1 MKQTWS
7 WHRVSLLAGLLLAI
21 SVFSRAEQLPVRNY
35 TAADGLPRDAVTRI
49 EQDSRGFMWI
59 IAGDGISRFDGYKFT
74 NYTTDDGLPD
84 RRVNDLL
91 ETRSGVYWIATE
103 AGLCR
108 FNPMGAPRLSR
119 KDKDAAT
126 IHNDESGSTNEP
138 MFVVY
143 NPVEKPLAFN
153 ALLEDE
159 TGAIWCATSEGLY
172 RLDISANGDAQFN
185 LIDLR
190 TPTGS
195 EGEKTATAIMKDR
208 KGFLWIGTGRG
219 VLYRLASDGRVER
232 YAREHGLPQL
242 QPTDNRGAIQGL
254 LEDRDGVVWVGMR
267 GMGLSKLVAEPDTS
281 RPIVAQV
288 YGPKD
293 GLPSEWINS
302 LYQTRDGKL
311 WVGTSKGL
319 SLYTPSAE
327 QSAPSFRVYQEQN
340 GLCDDDVW
348 DITEDRDDNLWVASR
363 CGAIRVA
370 RNGFTGYGVADG
382 LANHFIN
389 SIFENRDGELFVT
402 NIKGKAGFSSY
413 TGRGINK
420 FDGARFTTG
429 LPNLPSNLT
438 YHGWGWAQMI
448 LQDHLGEWWV
458 PGFGLYRFPKVERI
472 EELAQARPQLMK
484 ITGDDSIRT
493 EVFRLYEDS
502 RGDVWIATT
511 GLHVSLL
518 RWERATGIVHDHTA
532 ETGVPSGT
540 DFTFFSEDRAGN
552 LWIGAAEGGGLLR
565 YRDGKF
571 KRFTTTEGMPPGW
584 IIYLY
589 VDRAGRLW
597 IASQLG
603 GLNRID
609 DPTADVLRVVKYTTL
624 DGLSSNNIRSV
635 TEDEWGRI
643 YAGTGSGVDRLDL
656 ETGNVKHYT
665 SADGLPRGVIEVAYR
680 DRHGALWFGSLSGL
694 ARFIPEQ
701 KESRSQPSVYITGLR
716 VEGIARR
723 ISELGET
730 NLPQLDLASE
740 QNEVSVNFVGLGAS
754 VGEELR
760 YQYLLEGATNDW
772 SAPTTERTISFA
784 NLSPGTYRFAV
795 RAVNA
800 DGHAS
805 QTPATFSFNIRLP
818 LWQQWWFLGLV
829 ALALTLMAYSLYRY
843 RVSRLLAVANMRT
856 RIATDLHDDIGANL
870 TKIAILSEVVRQQI
884 GDDEAQ
890 AGSPLASIA
899 NISRDSVAAMSDIV
913 WAINPE
919 RDNLLDLVR
928 RMRQHAEEI
937 FTSRDIELDFNAP
950 DAEQNLKLGVDVRR
964 DLFLV
969 FKESINNAARHSR
982 CTRAEI
988 DLRIEGASL
997 ALEIRDNGIG
1007 FDTSTES
1014 EGQGLMSMRR
1024 RAQALRGTLE
1034 ITSRAGSGT
1043 MVKLKIPYV
1052 H

>member
-1 MKQTWS
+1 MT
-7 WHRVSLLAGLLLAI
+7 VSIFG
-21 SVFSRAEQLPVRNY
+21 RAEQLPVRNY
-35 TAADGLPRDAVTRI
+35 AAADGLPRDSVTYI
-49 EQDSRGFMWI
+49 EQDSRGFMWL

-91 ETRSGVYWIATE
+91 ETRNGVYWIATE

-108 FNPMGAPRLSR
+108 FNPTGAARLR
-119 KDKDAAT
+119 RKDAAT
-126 IHNDESGSTNEP
+126 VQNNKGGPAIEP

-143 NPVEKPLAFN
+143 NPTEKSIAFN
-153 ALLEDE
+153 VLLEDE

-172 RLDISANGDAQFN
+172 RLDILPGGDAQFHF
-185 LIDLR
+185 IDLKMSM
-190 TPTGS
+190 GS
-195 EGEKTATAIMKDR
+195 EGEKEATTIMKDH
-208 KGFLWIGTGRG
+208 KGFLWVGTERG

-232 YAREHGLPQL
+232 FAGEHGLPEL
-242 QPTDNRGAIQGL
+242 LPNDERGTIQAL
-254 LEDRDGVVWVGMR
+254 FEDHDGVIWVGMR
-267 GMGLSKLVAEPDTS
+267 GRGLSKLVAEPDTS
-281 RPIVAQV
+281 RPVVAQT
-288 YGPKD
+288 YGTRD
-293 GLPSEWINS
+293 GLPSDWINS
-302 LYQTRDGKL
+302 LHQTRDGKL
-311 WVGTSKGL
+311 WVGTAKGL
-319 SLYTPSAE
+319 CLLVPSNDKGP
-327 QSAPSFRVYQEQN
+327 PSFRVYKEEN

-348 DITEDRDDNLWVASR
+348 ELTEDHDDNLWVASR
-363 CGAIRVA
+363 CGATRVA
-370 RNGFTGYGVADG
+370 RNGFTGYGVTDG

-389 SIFENRDGELFVT
+389 SIFENRDGELFVI
-402 NIKGKAGFSSY
+402 NIKGKSDFPTY
-413 TGRGINK
+413 TGRAVNR

-429 LPNLPSNLT
+429 LPNLPQSVA

-448 LQDHLGEWWV
+448 LQDHLGGWWV

-472 EELAQARPQLMK
+472 EELARAHPQLMR
-484 ITGDDSIRT
+484 IMGDDSNRT
-493 EVFRLYEDS
+493 EVFRLYEDV
-502 RGDVWIATT
+502 RGDIWMATT
-511 GLHVSLL
+511 GLHIKLL
-518 RWERATGIVHDHTA
+518 RWERATDIVHDHTA
-532 ETGVPSGT
+532 ETGVPPNT
-540 DFTFFSEDRAGN
+540 NFTFFTEDGAGN

-565 YRDGKF
+565 YRDGEF
-571 KRFTTTEGMPPGW
+571 RRFTTAEGIPPGW

-589 VDRAGRLW
+589 VDQMGRLW

-609 DPTADVLRVVKYTTL
+609 DPAADVLRVIRYTTL

-656 ETGNVKHYT
+656 GTGNVKHYT

-680 DRHGALWFGSLSGL
+680 DRRGALWFGSLSGL
-694 ARFIPEQ
+694 ARFIPEKQ
-701 KESRSQPSVYITGLR
+701 ESRSQPSVYITGLR
-716 VEGIARR
+716 IEGIAQRV
-723 ISELGET
+723 SELGET
-730 NLPQLDLASE
+730 NLPQLDLVSE
-740 QNEVSVNFVGLGAS
+740 QNEASVDFVGISAGL
-754 VGEELR
+754 GEELR
-760 YQYLLEGATNDW
+760 YQYVLEGATNDW

-784 NLSPGTYRFAV
+784 NLAPGTYRFAV
-795 RAVNA
+795 RAINA

-805 QTPATFSFNIRLP
+805 QTPATFSFTIRPP
-818 LWQQWWFLGLV
+818 LWQRWWVLSLA

-870 TKIAILSEVVRQQI
+870 TKIAILSEVARQQL
-884 GDDEAQ
+884 GDGESE

-919 RDNLLDLVR
+919 RDSLLDLVR

-937 FTSRDIELDFNAP
+937 FTSRDIKLDFNAP
-950 DAEQNLKLGVDVRR
+950 DAEQHLKLGVDVRR

-969 FKESINNAARHSR
+969 FKESVNNAARHSL
-982 CTRAEI
+982 CTYVEI
-988 DLRIEGASL
+988 NLRVEGAWL
-997 ALEIRDNGIG
+997 ALEIRDDGIG
-1007 FDTSTES
+1007 FDTSIES

-1024 RAQALRGTLE
+1024 RARALGGTLDV
-1034 ITSRAGSGT
+1034 TSRAGLGT
-1043 MVKLKIPYV
+1043 AVKLRIPYT